1 MTKIDD
7 SMSRKQLYNIM
18 YDMLRAQD
26 ISGVRLLN
34 ICKSQLVTETSVG
47 VINDVMKF
55 VIPSVIKNNIP
66 LSIYES
72 SHHDIFELILD
83 NILTSGNLKDNATRH
98 VVLEAMLS
106 SARNEDHIQLVKK
119 WFKDGYVTNS
129 AGKKL
134 EDVEVSLKHKHT
146 IMERIWSS
154 EKIPLSE
161 KEALMEDLKALDKSD
176 WLDNTQK
183 VCEASHPAN
192 KSKMWDLYF
201 SKESEMD
208 KWGLRSYQMSF
219 RGFNQCQHRN
229 HLAQFEED
237 IGFLGIR
244 LLGFFQLQNRE
255 DKIARHPCHARFPHQ
270 ALHDGIRDRR
280 ARHVVH
286 HRDRGSRGSRSNP
299 VRNSG
304 AGGRLTERPR

>member
-1 MTKIDD
+1 
-7 SMSRKQLYNIM
+7 
-18 YDMLRAQD
+18 
-26 ISGVRLLN
+26 
-34 ICKSQLVTETSVG
+34 
-47 VINDVMKF
+47 MKF

-119 WFKDGYVTNS
+119 WFKDGFVTNS

-154 EKIPLSE
+154 DKIPLSE
-161 KEALMEDLKALDKSD
+161 KEALMEELKALDKSD

-192 KSKMWDLYF
+192 KAKMWDLYF
-201 SKESEMD
+201 SKKESEMD
-208 KWGLRSYQMSF
+208 KWGLRSF
-219 RGFNQCQHRN
+219 
-229 HLAQFEED
+229 
-237 IGFLGIR
+237 
-244 LLGFFQLQNRE
+244 
-255 DKIARHPCHARFPHQ
+255 
-270 ALHDGIRDRR
+270 
-280 ARHVVH
+280 
-286 HRDRGSRGSRSNP
+286 
-299 VRNSG
+299 
-304 AGGRLTERPR
+304 

>member
-1 MTKIDD
+1 
-7 SMSRKQLYNIM
+7 
-18 YDMLRAQD
+18 
-26 ISGVRLLN
+26 
-34 ICKSQLVTETSVG
+34 
-47 VINDVMKF
+47 MKF

-119 WFKDGYVTNS
+119 WFKDGFVTNS

-154 EKIPLSE
+154 DKIPLSE
-161 KEALMEDLKALDKSD
+161 KEALMEELKALDKSD

-192 KSKMWDLYF
+192 KAKMWDLYF
-201 SKESEMD
+201 SKKESEMD
-208 KWGLRSYQMSF
+208 KWGLRSFQMSF
-219 RGFNQCQHRN
+219 RGFNQCQHRD
-229 HLAQFEED
+229 HLAQFEDSFFTSIVEIVESKGRFVAEAYFHILKPSVKCDDAFIKKYED
-237 IGFLGIR
+237 LLSKVQKEKPDNTFLINM
-244 LLGFFQLQNRE
+244 LKDTITDLK
-255 DKIARHPCHARFPHQ
+255 DKQKGVKCSEEY
-270 ALHDGIRDRR
+270 LKK
-280 ARHVVH
+280 
-286 HRDRGSRGSRSNP
+286 
-299 VRNSG
+299 
-304 AGGRLTERPR
+304 